1 MINENVEMEV
11 DQATIDAYA
20 VFANG
25 SNEDDPEST
34 DEKDLDIEIGFKTCM
49 VKLDHNTGSDDFMDF
64 LHLIEECD
72 DNDENLVGDLN
83 KLI

>member
-20 VFANG
+20 VFVNG